1 MNCSKT
7 INPKRYGTTGL
18 FLLTRAQRC
27 NSDVNAPYAFTTA
40 GARRAKALAE
50 QAVRRCS
57 LQVKA
62 RQGCCRQGAG
72 KTGCLSQCSSDRS
85 VMAHWIS
92 SGIFAPLR
100 LCVSLIRMRGHL
112 DTTAGAR
119 RAKALA
125 EDAVRRC
132 SPHVEAPLGLLMPL
146 RGLRPRCACRGALTV
161 ASCPT
166 NARTSCL
173 TDRKPVSV
181 LGSQFSVLSS
191 QFSVLGSRF
200 SVLIPPPERLP
211 PTPPPQA
218 PAPPHP
224 GRASQQQWQRLR
236 RTTPR
241 MPLRQ

>member
-7 INPKRYGTTGL
+7 INPKRSGTTGL

-40 GARRAKALAE
+40 GALRAKALAE

-57 LQVKA
+57 PQVKA

-72 KTGCLSQCSSDRS
+72 ETGWLSQYSSDRS
-85 VMAHWIS
+85 VTAHRIS

-100 LCVSLIRMRGHL
+100 FCVSLIRMRGHL
-112 DTTAGAR
+112 DTTAGAL

-132 SPHVEAPLGLLMPL
+132 SPHVEAPLELLMPL
-146 RGLRPRCACRGALTV
+146 RGLCPRYAYRGALTG

-166 NARTSCL
+166 NARTSRL

-181 LGSQFSVLSS
+181 LGARCSVLSS
-191 QFSVLGSRF
+191 QFSVLSSRCSVLSFRF
-200 SVLIPPPERLP
+200 SYPL
-211 PTPPPQA
+211 TPSTTSTGA
-218 PAPPHP
+218 PATP
-224 GRASQQQWQRLR
+224 GNRTSTR
-236 RTTPR
+236 R
-241 MPLRQ
+241 